1 MTQSINDID
10 WGDFTEALPAFLLII
25 FMPFTFSIA
34 NGIVIGM
41 IIYPLLKL
49 FTGRLKETTPLL
61 WILAGIFILRFIY
74 MGLFYGLSY

>member
-1 MTQSINDID
+1 
-10 WGDFTEALPAFLLII
+10 
-25 FMPFTFSIA
+25 MPFTFSIA

-61 WILAGIFILRFIY
+61 WILAGYIYIAFYLHGTLLWTLAINNAVIPDFFI
-74 MGLFYGLSY
+74 